1 MENDNG
7 FSASTGSNNNQSI
20 YVGSKLKKGALD
32 AATSVWETLQYAKAF
47 IFSQVS

>member
-1 MENDNG
+1 MENNNG
-7 FSASTGSNNNQSI
+7 FSASMGSDNNQSI
-20 YVGSKLKKGALD
+20 SVGSKMKKGTLD